1 MRTWR
6 GSSSSW
12 ILILML
18 CLSVR
23 IYIHSVW
30 VIGISL
36 WCWSSR
42 AWRWRS
48 SSLILILLLCL
59 SVRIRIY
66 SVCVIGIS
74 LWRWS
79 SRAWISS
86 SWTCFCIKNI
96 SCCLRG
102 INFFWTSC
110 LSWFSWKRRI
120 IFWATRFS
128 SRIWFLSRRSS
139 LLLRLILQLFIV
151 SIINHYSVPCLGI
164 VYNSKGKKKV
174 RKKLF
179 AYV

>member
-1 MRTWR
+1 LRTWR

-36 WCWSSR
+36 W
-42 AWRWRS
+42 
-48 SSLILILLLCL
+48 
-59 SVRIRIY
+59 
-66 SVCVIGIS
+66 
-74 LWRWS
+74 RWS

-86 SWTCFCIKNI
+86 FWTCFCIKNI

-102 INFFWTSC
+102 INFFWTS
-110 LSWFSWKRRI
+110 LKRRI

-164 VYNSKGKKKV
+164 VYNSKGKKRV